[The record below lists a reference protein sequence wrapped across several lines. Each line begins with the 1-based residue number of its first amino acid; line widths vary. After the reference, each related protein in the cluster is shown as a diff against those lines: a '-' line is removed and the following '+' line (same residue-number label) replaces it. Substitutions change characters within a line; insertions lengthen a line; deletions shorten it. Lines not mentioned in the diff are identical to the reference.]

1 MGQHVKELAPAD
13 IKQLLKVLWASYFMS
28 DLSAGLAKAS
38 CLLFYA
44 RTFTTQRRWFRY
56 GLWLGHTLN
65 SLWWLT
71 SIARVLLL
79 CSPVERYWDRTK
91 PGYCRSLSALYAGS
105 AIPSVVIDVYVLVL
119 PLPIIVGLSMKT
131 SRKFLVAGAFFCGY
145 M

>member
-1 MGQHVKELAPAD
+1 MAPAD
-13 IKQLLKVLWASYFMS
+13 IKQLLKVLWTSYYMS
-28 DLSAGLAKAS
+28 DLGAGLAKAS

-71 SIARVLLL
+71 SIARCLLL
-79 CSPVERYWDRTK
+79 CDPVDKYWDIEK
-91 PGYCRSLSALYAGS
+91 PGFCRSDDALYAGS
-105 AIPSVVIDVYVLVL
+105 AIPSVVIDAYVLLL
-119 PLPIIVGLSMKT
+119 PLPIIVGLSMKI
-131 SRKFLVAGAFFCGY
+131 SRKALVAGAFFCGY